1 MSPLVK
7 AYLAQWDSL
16 MVKES
21 VLYRL
26 WENANGREI
35 KEKLVVPFALQIELI
50 KQLHST
56 DYGGHLGVTK
66 TLRKVKDRFYWV
78 GCREN
83 VEDYCRTCDVC
94 NSRKGPSTR
103 NQARMQQFNVGSP
116 FERVA
121 VDILGPLPVT
131 ERGNKFLIVLMDYF
145 TKWPEVMPVPNQ
157 EAETIAEVL
166 VDHVFSRFGVP
177 MELHSDQGR
186 NFESEVFRETMKI
199 MGINKTRTTP
209 LHPQSDGMVERFNR
223 TLLDYLSKFVNED
236 QKNWDQKI
244 QLGLLA
250 YRTAVHETTQY
261 TPAKMMMGREL
272 RLPLDLV
279 LGGSPNVN
287 SHISSGWV
295 SNLQR
300 NLREVHELA
309 RNQIQLTSDRMK
321 ARYDFRANCPKYKEG
336 DKVWLY
342 NPHRRRGRSP
352 KLQRNWEGPYEVK
365 KCLNDVVYRIQRG
378 QGRPKV
384 VHSDRLWYYSKHDE
398 DVDN

>member
-1 MSPLVK
+1 M
-7 AYLAQWDSL
+7 
-16 MVKES
+16 
-21 VLYRL
+21 
-26 WENANGREI
+26 
-35 KEKLVVPFALQIELI
+35 
-50 KQLHST
+50 
-56 DYGGHLGVTK
+56 
-66 TLRKVKDRFYWV
+66 
-78 GCREN
+78 
-83 VEDYCRTCDVC
+83 EDYCRTCDVC

-116 FERVA
+116 FERV

-131 ERGNKFLIVLMDYF
+131 ERGNKFLIV
-145 TKWPEVMPVPNQ
+145 PNQ
-157 EAETIAEVL
+157 EAETIAEVF

-177 MELHSDQGR
+177 MELHSYQGR

-223 TLLDYLSKFVNED
+223 TLLDYLSKFINED
-236 QKNWDQKI
+236 KKNWDQKI

-279 LGGSPNVN
+279 FGGSPNVN

-309 RNQIQLTSDRMK
+309 RNEIQLTSDRMK
-321 ARYDFRANCPKYKEG
+321 AMIDMILEQIVLNIKKVIRYGYTIHIDVEEEVLNFKETG
-336 DKVWLY
+336 K
-342 NPHRRRGRSP
+342 GCT
-352 KLQRNWEGPYEVK
+352 K
-365 KCLNDVVYRIQRG
+365 
-378 QGRPKV
+378 
-384 VHSDRLWYYSKHDE
+384 
-398 DVDN
+398 

>member
-1 MSPLVK
+1 
-7 AYLAQWDSL
+7 
-16 MVKES
+16 
-21 VLYRL
+21 
-26 WENANGREI
+26 
-35 KEKLVVPFALQIELI
+35 
-50 KQLHST
+50 
-56 DYGGHLGVTK
+56 
-66 TLRKVKDRFYWV
+66 
-78 GCREN
+78 
-83 VEDYCRTCDVC
+83 
-94 NSRKGPSTR
+94 
-103 NQARMQQFNVGSP
+103 
-116 FERVA
+116 
-121 VDILGPLPVT
+121 
-131 ERGNKFLIVLMDYF
+131 
-145 TKWPEVMPVPNQ
+145 MPVRNL

-186 NFESEVFRETMKI
+186 NFESEVFREIMKI
-199 MGINKTRTTP
+199 MGRP
-209 LHPQSDGMVERFNR
+209 
-223 TLLDYLSKFVNED
+223 
-236 QKNWDQKI
+236 
-244 QLGLLA
+244 
-250 YRTAVHETTQY
+250 AVHETTQY

-272 RLPLDLV
+272 HLPLDLV

-309 RNQIQLTSDRMK
+309 RNQIQLTSDHMK

-365 KCLNDVVYRIQRG
+365 KCWNDVVYRIQRG

-384 VHSDRLWYYSKHDE
+384 VYSDRLWYYSKHDE